1 MIGFALGNGRSRL
14 DIDLDKLKSAGTIY
28 GCNALYRDFYPDVLI
43 STDPPISEEIQN
55 SGYSLSNVHYTRL
68 PKHKSGA
75 EPIDS
80 VCRGWSSGPIAV
92 RYACKQHSQVYI
104 IGFDLTSPTDRI
116 NNVYAGTDCYRDSNS
131 DVTYYG
137 NWIGQICKVF
147 TEFPNVNFT
156 RVVDW
161 YTETPKQWK
170 NHPNYSEL
178 DMPEFNSWLNKLIQ
192 QDFTMSRTIKADNIT
207 LDGNV
212 TITGQTT
219 LGNVEEVTVQQT
231 LIEDNF
237 ITLNRGGGSAS
248 GITPTD
254 PVDGVPAAGI
264 EVDRGDLTNAKL
276 RYNETDDRWELT
288 NDGVTYLAISA
299 TASGGGLENVV
310 EDLTPQLGGDLDVN
324 GQNIV
329 SVSNGDITVV
339 PDGTGKL
346 ILNTY
351 IRMEQVASAPSM
363 AAGYAT
369 IYADTLNIGGS
380 GVFVSNSLGQD
391 ELITRKKAI
400 VFSIVF

>member
-1 MIGFALGNGRSRL
+1 
-14 DIDLDKLKSAGTIY
+14 
-28 GCNALYRDFYPDVLI
+28 
-43 STDPPISEEIQN
+43 
-55 SGYSLSNVHYTRL
+55 
-68 PKHKSGA
+68 
-75 EPIDS
+75 
-80 VCRGWSSGPIAV
+80 
-92 RYACKQHSQVYI
+92 
-104 IGFDLTSPTDRI
+104 
-116 NNVYAGTDCYRDSNS
+116 
-131 DVTYYG
+131 
-137 NWIGQICKVF
+137 
-147 TEFPNVNFT
+147 
-156 RVVDW
+156 
-161 YTETPKQWK
+161 
-170 NHPNYSEL
+170 
-178 DMPEFNSWLNKLIQ
+178 
-192 QDFTMSRTIKADNIT
+192 MSRTIKADNIT

>member
-1 MIGFALGNGRSRL
+1 
-14 DIDLDKLKSAGTIY
+14 
-28 GCNALYRDFYPDVLI
+28 
-43 STDPPISEEIQN
+43 
-55 SGYSLSNVHYTRL
+55 
-68 PKHKSGA
+68 
-75 EPIDS
+75 
-80 VCRGWSSGPIAV
+80 
-92 RYACKQHSQVYI
+92 
-104 IGFDLTSPTDRI
+104 
-116 NNVYAGTDCYRDSNS
+116 
-131 DVTYYG
+131 
-137 NWIGQICKVF
+137 
-147 TEFPNVNFT
+147 
-156 RVVDW
+156 
-161 YTETPKQWK
+161 
-170 NHPNYSEL
+170 
-178 DMPEFNSWLNKLIQ
+178 
-192 QDFTMSRTIKADNIT
+192 MSRTIKADNIT

-299 TASGGGLENVV
+299 TAGGGGLENVV